1 MNLIE
6 KFENMP
12 VQDVG
17 TFNSI
22 FKTTP
27 IMGYD
32 FKTEVEIF
40 ELLPDNR
47 RRVKVGD
54 DTLFIDLTQR
64 KSLREEKKPTF
75 VRPEGRLTKS
85 EKVSREIPRVY
96 KILKPTEFM
105 IYSAIKEVGEVS
117 GIEELSRRISI
128 TNKTIIANLPR
139 LIELGLVK
147 KQYVACEG
155 KAGSFNK
162 LTIDTSVNLV

>member
-1 MNLIE
+1 MNLVE

-27 IMGYD
+27 IIGRE
-32 FKTEVEIF
+32 FSTEVSIH
-40 ELLPDNR
+40 ELTPDNR
-47 RRVKVGD
+47 RRVKVGNEII
-54 DTLFIDLTQR
+54 FIDLTQR
-64 KSLREEKKPTF
+64 KSIKEEKRVTF
-75 VRPEGRLTKS
+75 VRPKGVLSKS
-85 EKVSREIPRVY
+85 EKISRELPTVY

-105 IYSAIKEVGEVS
+105 IYSAIKEAGEIS
-117 GIEELSRRISI
+117 GIEELSRKISI

-139 LIELGLVK
+139 LIQLRLVK